1 MNYLT
6 GQEQRQ
12 GGSDQPNQ
20 ITINVV
26 VNLPQSTLKIS
37 VNINHDI
44 PFDTFVNGIKEQIF
58 AQKMKAQYEETI
70 EYLMEDGSI
79 IQSSESRSLQ
89 SLGFKNNC
97 TLQVRLMLKGG

>member
-1 MNYLT
+1 MN
-6 GQEQRQ
+6 QQQKQ

-26 VNLPQSTLKIS
+26 VNLPQSTLKIQ

-44 PFDTFVNGIKEQIF
+44 PFDKFINGIKEQIF

-70 EYLMEDGSI
+70 EYLLENGSI
-79 IQSSESRSLQ
+79 IQSNEIRTLQ
-89 SLGFKNNC
+89 ILGFKNNC